1 MNRRKLTF
9 HTLAVLFL
17 LLVFWYVNRASELL
31 RGAFEDG
38 TSMALAIQNTG
49 IEMLRNPFYLSIN
62 NIDLAVA
69 SASVLVLLIT
79 ALQRRKVFRPGEEYG
94 SARFGTMRDI
104 QPFIDK
110 DPDKNII
117 LTETEMLSMS
127 SRMKRTKN
135 EDYNRNKNVLIIG
148 GAGSGKTRYFV
159 KPNLLQMHSSY
170 VVTDPKGT
178 LLREC
183 GHAFE
188 ASGYRI
194 KVLNLNETDGMRQS
208 QGYNP
213 FNYIRS
219 EADILKL
226 VDVLMANTNGE
237 GQRPTGDPFWQA
249 AEKLLYTALIGY
261 IWSCGE
267 PQDKNIGTLLD
278 LLGASDAKEED
289 EEYKN
294 PVDVL
299 FMELEREFP
308 DHFAVRQYRKYR
320 KAAGK
325 TAKSIL
331 ISCGAR
337 LAPFD
342 IKEVR
347 DLMSEDELELEQLG
361 DRKTVLFVI
370 TSDTNKTFNFIAAM
384 MYSQMFNLLCD
395 RALYKY
401 GGSLP
406 VHVRCILDEFANIGR
421 IPNFEEIISVIRS
434 REISAC
440 PILQSRAQLESV
452 YEKKSDIIMDNCD
465 TLLFLG
471 SKSYKTLEEMTK
483 MIGRQTIDQYNTSK
497 SRGSQKSDS
506 TNYQKL
512 GRELMTI
519 DELASMSRSECIC
532 HIGGIRPFK
541 SKKYDLTQHPRY
553 HLTSDADRN
562 NAYTPLWLRPHV
574 TISAEERF
582 EVLHISNH

>member
-1 MNRRKLTF
+1 MNRRKLIAAS
-9 HTLAVLFL
+9 LIVPIFL
-17 LLVFWYVNRASELL
+17 IIFWYVNRVSEQIRIALKSGSLL
-31 RGAFEDG
+31 HNAFKEALSQMIYRPFKLSNNGVD
-38 TSMALAIQNTG
+38 MAAATAVLIVLIVAI
-49 IEMLRNPFYLSIN
+49 F
-62 NIDLAVA
+62 
-69 SASVLVLLIT
+69 
-79 ALQRRKVFRPGEEYG
+79 QRRKVFRSGEEYG
-94 SARFGTMRDI
+94 SARFGTKRDI
-104 QPFIDK
+104 KPLIDP

-117 LTETEMLSMS
+117 LTETERLSMS
-127 SRMKRTKN
+127 GRMKRTKT
-135 EDYNRNKNVLIIG
+135 EDYNRNKNVLVIG

-188 ASGYRI
+188 ANGYQIR
-194 KVLNLNETDGMRQS
+194 VLNLNETDGMRQS

-213 FNYIRS
+213 FNYIHS

-237 GQRPTGDPFWQA
+237 NQKASSNDPFWQSS
-249 AEKLLYTALIGY
+249 ERLLYTALIGY

-267 PQDKNIGTLLD
+267 PEDKNIGTLLD
-278 LLGASDAKEED
+278 LLGACDVKEED
-289 EEYKN
+289 EDYQN

-299 FMELEREFP
+299 FNDLEQDFP

-347 DLMSEDELELEQLG
+347 DIMADDELELDKLG

-370 TSDTNKTFNFIAAM
+370 TSDTSKTFNFIAAI
-384 MYSQMFNLLCD
+384 MYSQMFNQLCD
-395 RALYKY
+395 RALYQY
-401 GGSLP
+401 GGRLP
-406 VHVRCILDEFANIGR
+406 VHVRCILDEFSNIGR

-440 PILQSRAQLESV
+440 PILQSKAQLESV
-452 YEKKSDIIMDNCD
+452 YEKKADIIVDNCD
-465 TLLFLG
+465 TMLFLG
-471 SKSYKTLEEMTK
+471 SKSYKTLEEVSKT
-483 MIGRQTIDQYNTSK
+483 IGKQTIDQFNNSK
-497 SRGSQKSDS
+497 SRGTHRTDS

-512 GRELMTI
+512 GRELMTV
-519 DELASMSRSECIC
+519 DELACMSRSECIC

-541 SKKYDLTQHPRY
+541 SKKYDLTRHPRY

-562 NAYTPLWLRPHV
+562 NEYIPPWLRQPV
-574 TISAEERF
+574 SISAEEQF
-582 EVLHISNH
+582 EILNI